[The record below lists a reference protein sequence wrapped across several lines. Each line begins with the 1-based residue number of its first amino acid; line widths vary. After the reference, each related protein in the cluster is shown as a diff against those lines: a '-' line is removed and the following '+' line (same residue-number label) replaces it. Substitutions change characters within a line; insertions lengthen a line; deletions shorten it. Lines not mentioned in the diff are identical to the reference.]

1 MRAGLILLFG
11 GIPAIVLGLLTFV
24 PLLFGLGVLFN
35 EPDIGSLFVVW
46 AVSGFI
52 GSVAMLRVLRGHFN
66 ENTTPSLLAG
76 VAAAAPLAIGTF
88 STSSFPE
95 SLFLGYWTVC
105 PILVAAW
112 IIAERRAGS
121 L

>member
-24 PLLFGLGVLFN
+24 PLLFGLGILFN
-35 EPDIGSLFVVW
+35 EPAIGSLFVVW
-46 AVSGFI
+46 AVAGFI
-52 GSVAMLRVLRGHFN
+52 GSVAMLRVLRGHRN
-66 ENTTPSLLAG
+66 VNTTPSLLAG

-88 STSSFPE
+88 STPSFPE

-112 IIAERRAGS
+112 IIAEQ
-121 L
+121 